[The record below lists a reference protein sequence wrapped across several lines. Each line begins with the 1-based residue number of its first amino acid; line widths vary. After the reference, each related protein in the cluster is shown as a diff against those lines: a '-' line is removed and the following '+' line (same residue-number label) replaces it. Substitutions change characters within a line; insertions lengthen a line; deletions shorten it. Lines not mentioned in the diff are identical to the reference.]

1 MFQHLLWLLI
11 IKDFVDDGV
20 DVSNVDFIITVKHC
34 AEGVKDEYH
43 LIMAWGRFFNYLELL
58 TLAKI
63 MPNQFMLFR
72 MVKIHRVS
80 C

>member
-11 IKDFVDDGV
+11 IKDFVDEGV
-20 DVSNVDFIITVKHC
+20 NVSNVDFAIAVQHRAK
-34 AEGVKDEYH
+34 GVKDEYH
-43 LIMAWGRFFNYLELL
+43 LIMVWGRFFNYLELL

-72 MVKIHRVS
+72 LVKIHRVS